1 MREDTPMLKV
11 SLNEDERWPLEERFR
26 CTPNRRLRNR
36 CQAILMAARGR
47 RHRQIAEDL
56 GISVRT
62 LQRWL
67 IAYQTGGLEGL
78 TIQWAA
84 GRSPRIPAALV
95 PTILAWVKQ
104 GPGGCGL
111 DRANWTYA
119 ELAAYLYRMHG
130 IAVSEST
137 MRLCCRKHGVRPY
150 RPTYRYLKADPAQQA
165 AAQRD
170 LQAFK
175 KSRGGGAGPAEPR

>member
-1 MREDTPMLKV
+1 MMKL
-11 SLNEDERWPLEERFR
+11 SLNEEERCQLAERFR
-26 CTPNRRLRNR
+26 CTPNRRLRDR

-47 RHRQIAEDL
+47 QHRQIAEDL
-56 GISVRT
+56 GVSVRT

-67 IAYQTGGLEGL
+67 NAYQTGGLGGL

-84 GRSPRIPAALV
+84 GRAPHIPAALA
-95 PTILAWVKQ
+95 PAILGWVTQ
-104 GPGGCGL
+104 GPTGCGL

-119 ELAAYLYRMHG
+119 ELAAYLYRVHG

-137 MRLCCRKHGVRPY
+137 MRSFCRTHGVRPY

-165 AAQRD
+165 AAQQD
-170 LQAFK
+170 LQALK
-175 KSRGGGAGPAEPR
+175 KSRGGGTGPAESR

>member
-1 MREDTPMLKV
+1 MMKL
-11 SLNEDERWPLEERFR
+11 SLNEDERCQLAERFR

-47 RHRQIAEDL
+47 QHRQIAEDL

-67 IAYQTGGLEGL
+67 PAYQTRGLEGL

-84 GRSPRIPAALV
+84 GRVPRIPAVLA
-95 PTILAWVKQ
+95 PTILAWVAQ
-104 GPGGCGL
+104 GPEGCGL

-119 ELAAYLYRMHG
+119 ELAVYLHRMHG
-130 IAVSEST
+130 ITVSEST
-137 MRLCCRKHGVRPY
+137 MRSCCRKHGVRPY
-150 RPTYRYLKADPAQQA
+150 RPTHRYLNANPAQQA
-165 AAQRD
+165 AAQQD

-175 KSRGGGAGPAEPR
+175 KSRGGGIGPTEPR

>member
-1 MREDTPMLKV
+1 MMRLRLEADAEHCLQETFQTTP
-11 SLNEDERWPLEERFR
+11 D
-26 CTPNRRLRNR
+26 RRLRHR

-47 RHRQIAEDL
+47 RHRLIAEDL

-67 IAYQTGGLEGL
+67 NTYQAGGLAGL

-84 GRSPRIPAALV
+84 GRAPRIPAALA
-95 PTILAWVKQ
+95 PAMLTWVKQ
-104 GPGGCGL
+104 GPAGCGL

-119 ELAAYLYRMHG
+119 ELATHLYRMHG

-137 MRLCCRKHGVRPY
+137 MRSFCTKQGVRPY
-150 RPTYRYLKADPAQQA
+150 RPTYRYLKADPARQTAARQA
-165 AAQRD
+165 

-175 KSRGGGAGPAEPR
+175 KSRAGGTRPAESR

>member
-1 MREDTPMLKV
+1 MMQL
-11 SLNEDERWPLEERFR
+11 SLNEDEHCPLEERFR
-26 CTPNRRLRNR
+26 RTPNRRLRNR

-67 IAYQTGGLEGL
+67 HAYQTGGPEGL
-78 TIQWAA
+78 TVQWAA

-95 PTILAWVKQ
+95 PTILAWVTQ
-104 GPGGCGL
+104 GPEGYGL

-119 ELAAYLYRMHG
+119 ELAVYLYRVHG
-130 IAVSEST
+130 ITVSEST
-137 MRLCCRKHGVRPY
+137 MRTFCRTHGVRPY
-150 RPTYRYLKADPAQQA
+150 RPTYRYLKADPARQSVAHQ
-165 AAQRD
+165 D
-170 LQAFK
+170 LQAYK
-175 KSRGGGAGPAEPR
+175 KSRGGGTGPAEPR

>member
-1 MREDTPMLKV
+1 MLKV
-11 SLNEDERWPLEERFR
+11 SLDDDERWRLEESFR
-26 CTPNRRLRNR
+26 CTPDRRLRNR

-62 LQRWL
+62 LQRWFN
-67 IAYQTGGLEGL
+67 AYQTGGLEGL

-84 GRSPRIPAALV
+84 AQPPYSS
-95 PTILAWVKQ
+95 
-104 GPGGCGL
+104 GL
-111 DRANWTYA
+111 GA

-130 IAVSEST
+130 IAVSERT
-137 MRLCCRKHGVRPY
+137 MRLCCRKHGVRPS
-150 RPTYRYLKADPAQQA
+150 RPTSRYLKADPAQQT

-175 KSRGGGAGPAEPR
+175 PRRGSWSCCAKMKRASR